1 MTFEPFLIF
10 ANIIFRCWSV
20 HFLAELAIVD
30 RVRAEVISTH
40 IEEDANIAQNE
51 TQEGIEDDRALEGGH
66 ELEVRV
72 VLLPDAF
79 HELVLHIRVRR
90 QYLTIQ
96 RPLPVEY
103 DSRLPFE

>member
-1 MTFEPFLIF
+1 MTFETFLF
-10 ANIIFRCWSV
+10 VANIRFCCWSV
-20 HFLAELAIVD
+20 HLLAELSIVD
-30 RVRAEVISTH
+30 RIRAEVIGTH
-40 IEEDANIAQNE
+40 LKEDANIAHNE

-66 ELEVRV
+66 ELKVRV

-79 HELVLHIRVRR
+79 HELVLHIGVRH